1 MKSIFNT
8 CFLILGCL
16 IWIVA
21 MLIILVGFIG
31 VLDITIREVFG
42 YDIVKEIRRKYESKR
57 RD

>member
-1 MKSIFNT
+1 MKSVFNT

-31 VLDITIREVFG
+31 VLDITVREVFG
-42 YDIVKEIRRKYESKR
+42 YDIVKEIRRKHESKR

>member
-1 MKSIFNT
+1 MKSVFNT

-16 IWIVA
+16 ILIVA

-42 YDIVKEIRRKYESKR
+42 YDIVKELRRKYESKR

>member
-1 MKSIFNT
+1 MKSVFNT

>member
-16 IWIVA
+16 IWIIA